1 MKRAILFLA
10 ILAFCFI
17 SCDDLFDDDDEK
29 GKHPKTAEKKV
40 KDIKYTVKPDN
51 NTDTKNIVFSFAKE
65 IKGLKE
71 KDIHI
76 QNKSGSVI
84 KGKLSGKGDSWSLKV
99 ITSAAGKIEVEIK
112 KPGIEGK
119 KKKVNVY
126 LWVNA
131 DLPEE
136 LDCTQCGEQDCC
148 DECEQNCGEQDCECI
163 EYDCYSCKDQGCG
176 ECTVI
181 AY

>member
-1 MKRAILFLA
+1 LA

-17 SCDDLFDDDDEK
+17 SCDDLFDDDEEK
-29 GKHPKTAEKKV
+29 GKPPKTSEKRV
-40 KDIKYTVKPDN
+40 KNIKYSVKSDN
-51 NTDTKNIVFSFAKE
+51 NTDTKSIEFYFAKE

-84 KGKLSGKGDSWSLKV
+84 KGKLSGKGDSWILEV
-99 ITSAAGKIEVEIK
+99 ITSASGKIEVKII
-112 KPGIEGK
+112 KPGIEDK

-126 LWVNA
+126 HWLNV

-136 LDCTQCGEQDCC
+136 QDCTQCGEQDCC
-148 DECEQNCGEQDCECI
+148 DECENDCGEQDCECI
-163 EYDCYSCKDQGCG
+163 EYV
-176 ECTVI
+176 TPL
-181 AY
+181 